1 MVAVLRCSTM
11 LRKTIYATPILILTM
26 GAALAQ
32 EDKPGLPGYNNVLRD
47 NLERNR
53 DKDIDRAYQ
62 STRKVIPDTKKE
74 KSDPWGDVRPEP
86 PTAAKNKRQ

>member
-1 MVAVLRCSTM
+1 M
-11 LRKTIYATPILILTM
+11 RKIIYATPILILTI
-26 GAALAQ
+26 AAASAQ
-32 EDKPGLPGYNNVLRD
+32 TDKPGLPGYTNILRD

-53 DKDIDRAYQ
+53 DTDIDRAYQ
-62 STRKVIPDTKKE
+62 STRKAIPDAKKE